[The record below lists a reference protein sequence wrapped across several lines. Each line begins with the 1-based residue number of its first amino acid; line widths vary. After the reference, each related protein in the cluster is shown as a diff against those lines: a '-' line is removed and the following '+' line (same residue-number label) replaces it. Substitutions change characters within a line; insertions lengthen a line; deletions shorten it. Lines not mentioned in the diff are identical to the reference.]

1 MGDLLFQDISA
12 LLAADVGGSGA
23 LPQQPSVDPPE
34 GAILRTRLKHLQA
47 EHQTLRES
55 YAEALAAAIEQR
67 EQRLREQQQ
76 YTARLQQL
84 HRQNELILNC
94 AGDGIVG
101 LDAAGRAIF
110 VNPAAAQMLEYQA
123 EDLLGKPLH
132 QMVHHSRPDGTAYP
146 PEQCPIC
153 FPSHCGQRSTSGEDM
168 FWRKGGQCFP
178 IEFTRAAIVQEGEQS
193 AAVVTFRDITQRR
206 LLEMRLRQA
215 QKLESIGQLAAGI
228 AHEINTP
235 TQYIGDNIRFLKDV
249 FEDLSPVLAVCREAH
264 EALQH
269 GQSPAELLQRAA
281 TVFASLDVDYLS
293 REIPLAIQQSLE
305 GLERVARIV
314 RSMKEFSHPGGEEKQ
329 AIDLNRAIESTLTV
343 SRNEWKYVADVETD
357 LDPNLPP
364 VWCLPGDINQVLLN
378 LIVNAAHAIAEKN
391 GNDRSQKGKIA
402 ISTRHDQQWVEI
414 RISDTGV
421 GIPPHI
427 RDKVYDPFFT
437 TKPVGRGT
445 GQGLA
450 IAHAVVTERHGGTID
465 FESQVGH
472 GTTFIVR
479 LPLGKKTPGG
489 ETK

>member
-1 MGDLLFQDISA
+1 VGDLLFQDISA
-12 LLAADVGGSGA
+12 LLAADFGNSGE
-23 LPQQPSVDPPE
+23 LPQQPSADPSE

-55 YAEALAAAIEQR
+55 YAEALAAAIEER

-101 LDAAGRAIF
+101 LDAAGCPIF
-110 VNPAAAQMLEYQA
+110 VNPAAAQMLGYSA
-123 EDLLGKPLH
+123 EELLGKPLH
-132 QMVHHSRPDGTAYP
+132 QMVHHSRPNGTPYP
-146 PEQCPIC
+146 TDECPIC
-153 FPSHCGQRSTSGEDM
+153 IAREVRQETVSGEEM
-168 FWRKGGQCFP
+168 FWRKQGHCFP
-178 IEFTRAAIVQEGEQS
+178 VEYTCAAIVQEGNEA
-193 AAVVTFRDITQRR
+193 AAVLTFRDITQRR

-235 TQYIGDNIRFLKDV
+235 TQYISDNIRFLKDA
-249 FEDLSPVLAVCREAH
+249 FQELTAVLAVCREAH

-357 LDPNLPP
+357 LDPHLPP
-364 VWCLPGDINQVLLN
+364 VWCLVGDINQVMLN

-391 GNDRSQKGKIA
+391 GDDRSRKGKIV
-402 ISTRHDQQWVEI
+402 ISTKSAGEWAEI
-414 RISDTGV
+414 RVSDTGV

-450 IAHAVVTERHGGTID
+450 IAHAVITERHGGTID

-479 LPLGKKTPGG
+479 LPLGKKTNGG
-489 ETK
+489 ETQ